1 MLVDLNNVILIVSL
15 CIVFITFIACASNKL
30 ATVICV
36 VLNIIAI
43 SYLMYRAGGFLFTL
57 CS

>member
-15 CIVFITFIACASNKL
+15 CIVFITFIACTSNKL

-43 SYLMYRAGGFLFTL
+43 SYLMYSAGEFLFKL